1 MQNDN
6 HPFQVLIAF
15 SGGVFLAGSV
25 IVVLWY
31 LGL

>member
-1 MQNDN
+1 MPNDN

-15 SGGVFLAGSV
+15 SGGVLLAGSI
-25 IVVLWY
+25 IVTLWY